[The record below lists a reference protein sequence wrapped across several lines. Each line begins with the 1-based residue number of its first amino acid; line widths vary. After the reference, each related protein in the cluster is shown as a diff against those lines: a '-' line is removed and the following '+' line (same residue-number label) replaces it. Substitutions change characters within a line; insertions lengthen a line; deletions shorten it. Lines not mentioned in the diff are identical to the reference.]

1 MKNYRLPIIF
11 VATLLLGY
19 FSGRK
24 HLAAKY
30 PAMPAGVR

>member
-1 MKNYRLPIIF
+1 MKTFRLPLIF
-11 VATLLLGY
+11 VATMILGH

-30 PAMPAGVR
+30 GATPTGVR